1 MTVEEAIRFLLNLVP
16 YLNTGT
22 LTLIL
27 NLGFE
32 RFGFKITKR
41 EFKKDPVKSL
51 FWGLCLVFISSV
63 VAIIIETRLSGLEP
77 LLVFIVLFIIYLAIT
92 QA

>member
-1 MTVEEAIRFLLNLVP
+1 MTAEEAIRFLLSLVP
-16 YLNTGT
+16 YLNTDT

-41 EFKKDPVKSL
+41 EFKKDPVKSF
-51 FWGLCLVFISSV
+51 FWGLCLIFISSI
-63 VAIIIETRLSGLEP
+63 VAIIIETRLTGLEP
-77 LLVFIVLFIIYLAIT
+77 LLVFIILFIIYLAIT
-92 QA
+92 QV